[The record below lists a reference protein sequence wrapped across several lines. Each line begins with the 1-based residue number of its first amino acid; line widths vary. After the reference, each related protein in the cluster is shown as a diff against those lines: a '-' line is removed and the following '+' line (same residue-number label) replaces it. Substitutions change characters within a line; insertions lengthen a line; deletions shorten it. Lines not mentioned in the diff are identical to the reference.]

1 MYSFLLKSII
11 LKKCGCGSLQ
21 TRYLQFGWKMCMV
34 KSKSLNDFLVYIL
47 IGAIFFQTSGPLLPI
62 PLKDHSM
69 VKLGKGQAILG
80 GISNGEKQAKIYS
93 MTCSNRNCIILLLD
107 RELSVPKGMFV
118 AISISDKITGC
129 ITKGKND
136 FQKTSKTLTPHS

>member
-80 GISNGEKQAKIYS
+80 GLSYDLYQAKIYS
-93 MTCSNRNCIILLLD
+93 MTCSNRNCIISLLD
-107 RELSVPKGMFV
+107 RELSVPNRGFV
-118 AISISDKITGC
+118 AIPIPDTISGC
-129 ITKGKND
+129 ITGGKKYS
-136 FQKTSKTLTPHS
+136 QKKKQNI